1 MKVYMDKIKD
11 IEAAQKGS
19 KDRGGGGGGNNKPAA
34 FNPYLEFYRNMALHK
49 GDGGGLIY
57 PREAWGPGG
66 MMMAPPGLADFG
78 AFAYPRHPNDEKPK
92 ERPSWVRIDRVSRV
106 LFPLSFGVFNVTFWP
121 YLIIGAENQ

>member
-1 MKVYMDKIKD
+1 ML
-11 IEAAQKGS
+11 Q
-19 KDRGGGGGGNNKPAA
+19 
-34 FNPYLEFYRNMALHK
+34 